1 MQVTEFGETKT
12 KDLTPGGHNVPVV
25 EENKRE
31 YVKFMC
37 QLKMTDSIKPQL
49 RNFLEGFY
57 EVIPRDLISIFNE
70 QELELMISGLPVID
84 LEDLRNTTE
93 YHKYSP
99 TDLQVRRQYL
109 TDTQPPPS
117 TM

>member
-1 MQVTEFGETKT
+1 MP
-12 KDLTPGGHNVPVV
+12 DGHNIAVV

-37 QLKMTDSIKPQL
+37 QMKMTDCIKPQL

-70 QELELMISGLPVID
+70 QELELMISGMPVID
-84 LEDLRNTTE
+84 LEDLRNNTE

-99 TDLQVRRQYL
+99 TDLQVRPQSSL
-109 TDTQPPPS
+109 TFLSHSSCLPYC
-117 TM
+117 MHVCAR